1 MAEITA
7 QAYQDLRDY
16 ITANWKYIELRD
28 EEGAPVIRLGVG
40 DDPRVTWTHEAGA
53 QTLELTVTIRG
64 TDSDITLPIT
74 FASSAIYKVA
84 SGGEAYSVESFS
96 AFTMEGEGDELTVKH
111 QIQVPQVI

>member
-7 QAYQDLRDY
+7 KAYQDLRDY

-40 DDPRVTWTHEAGA
+40 DPRVTWTNVEGA
-53 QTLELTVTIRG
+53 QTLELTITLRG
-64 TDSDITLPIT
+64 TDSDITLPST

-111 QIQVPQVI
+111 QIQVPQVV

>member
-7 QAYQDLRDY
+7 KAYQDLRDY

-28 EEGAPVIRLGVG
+28 GAESPVIRIGV
-40 DDPRVTWTHEAGA
+40 DDPRVTWTNEVEA
-53 QTLELTVTIRG
+53 QTLELTVTIKG
-64 TDSDITLPIT
+64 TDSDVTLPCT

-96 AFTMEGEGDELTVKH
+96 AFAMEGEGDELTVKH
-111 QIQVPQVI
+111 QIQVPQVV